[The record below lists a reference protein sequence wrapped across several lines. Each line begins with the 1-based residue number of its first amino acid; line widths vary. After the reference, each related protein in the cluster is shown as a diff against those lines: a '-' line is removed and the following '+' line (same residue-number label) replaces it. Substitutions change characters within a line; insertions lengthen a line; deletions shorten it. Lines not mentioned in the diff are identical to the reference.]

1 MLDEPLTIGS
11 SDRLDAV
18 TPGMAAIRRSISSK
32 SATRACFTYRR
43 ARRVEPEQRD
53 LLGPEAER
61 HGSQIRERAQEQARA
76 DQEQHR
82 QAHLRDDE
90 RAPAHGMRGV
100 RHRASA
106 ILQRRVHVDA
116 PRLQDRREAEQD
128 ASSQWSPP

>member
-1 MLDEPLTIGS
+1 MLD
-11 SDRLDAV
+11 AA

-32 SATRACFTYRR
+32 SATRACLTYPVRGGSSL
-43 ARRVEPEQRD
+43 EQRD

-61 HGSQIRERAQEQARA
+61 NGAQVRERAQEQARA

-106 ILQRRVHVDA
+106 ILERRVHVDA
-116 PRLQDRREAEQD
+116 PGLQDRREAEQD
-128 ASSQWSPP
+128 GSSPWSPP